1 VFKKKSMSYNF
12 NPANIKQ
19 IIMASSKRV
28 SNANM
33 YEQGNGKLNLVE
45 AYRLMKIY
53 TPQASL
59 IPSYL
64 DLTECPYFWPFCSQP
79 LYFSGKF

>member
-1 VFKKKSMSYNF
+1 
-12 NPANIKQ
+12 
-19 IIMASSKRV
+19 MASSKRV
-28 SNANM
+28 QNANM
-33 YEQGNGKLNLVE
+33 FEQGNGKLNLVE
-45 AYRLMKIY
+45 AYRIMKRY

-79 LYFSGKF
+79 LYYSGIFKQN